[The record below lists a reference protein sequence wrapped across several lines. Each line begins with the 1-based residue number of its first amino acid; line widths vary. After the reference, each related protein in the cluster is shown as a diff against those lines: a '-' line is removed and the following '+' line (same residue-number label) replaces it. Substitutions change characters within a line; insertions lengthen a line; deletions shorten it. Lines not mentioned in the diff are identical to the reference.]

1 MTAADPP
8 AYDFDG
14 FIDGLDEAR
23 EPSLAFHPGM
33 DFTAWRAALLER
45 VQRLLGDL
53 PALTGA
59 EPTILES
66 TDCGAYVQHKLV
78 YETVSDVW
86 VPAWLLVPAGASAE
100 NPASGVLALHGHGD
114 GKDQLVA
121 RDDSPNIY
129 RSFARRYAERGHVV
143 LAPDAIGFGERA
155 EGFRRYGQRD
165 GCNVNFMRALLFGIN
180 LMALNIQDD
189 RRGLDILAA
198 LPQVDAGRLG
208 CAGLSFGGTRTMYL
222 GALDTRIRA
231 VVVSGYLT
239 TFRAYALDTGNF
251 CGSQFLPGIY
261 AYADV
266 PDLHGLIAPRPLL
279 IEAGRADRGFPIAAS
294 REAHA
299 RLAAIYDAAGV
310 PERLERDEFDG
321 GHEYRA
327 ELSLDF
333 MDRWLASGSPAL
345 HQGNSE

>member
-1 MTAADPP
+1 MTAAGPP

-14 FIDGLDEAR
+14 FIDGLDAAR

-33 DFTAWRAALLER
+33 DFSVWRAALLER
-45 VQRLLGDL
+45 VQALLGDL
-53 PALTGA
+53 PALTEA
-59 EPTILES
+59 APTILES
-66 TDCGAYVQHKLV
+66 TDYGAYVQHKLV
-78 YETVSDVW
+78 YETVPDVW
-86 VPAWLLVPAGASAE
+86 APAWLLTPAGASAE
-100 NPASGVLALHGHGD
+100 RPASGILALHGHGD
-114 GKDQLVA
+114 GKDPLVA
-121 RDDSPNIY
+121 RRDDPGNIY

-155 EGFRRYGQRD
+155 EGFRRYGGRD
-165 GCNVNFMRALLFGIN
+165 GCNINFMRALLFGVN

-189 RRGLDILAA
+189 RRGLDLLAA

-222 GALDTRIRA
+222 AALDPRVRA
-231 VVVSGYLT
+231 AVVSGYLT

-279 IEAGRADRGFPIAAS
+279 IEAGRTDRGFPITAS
-294 REAHA
+294 RAAHA
-299 RLAAIYDAAGV
+299 RVAAIYDAAGV

-327 ELSLDF
+327 GASLDF
-333 MDRWLASGSPAL
+333 MDRWLAPGSPAL
-345 HQGNSE
+345 S

>member
-1 MTAADPP
+1 MTAMDPS
-8 AYDFDG
+8 AYAFDR
-14 FIDGLDEAR
+14 FIDGLDAAR
-23 EPSLAFHPGM
+23 EPSLAFHRGM
-33 DFTAWRAALLER
+33 AFSAWHAALLER
-45 VQRLLGDL
+45 VESLLGDL

-59 EPTILES
+59 EPKILES

-78 YETVSDVW
+78 YETIPGVW
-86 VPAWLLVPAGASAE
+86 VPAWLLVPAAASAGD
-100 NPASGVLALHGHGD
+100 PAAGILALHGHGD
-114 GKDQLVA
+114 GKDPLVA
-121 RDDSPNIY
+121 RNDDPGNIY

-143 LAPDAIGFGERA
+143 LAPDAIGFGERSEA
-155 EGFRRYGQRD
+155 FRRYGQRD

-189 RRGLDILAA
+189 RRGLDVLAE
-198 LPQVDAGRLG
+198 LPEVDPGRLG

-222 GALDTRIRA
+222 AALDTRIRA
-231 VVVSGYLT
+231 AVVSGYLT
-239 TFRAYALDTGNF
+239 TFRTYALDTGNF

-279 IEAGRADRGFPIAAS
+279 IEAGRADRGFPIEAS
-294 REAHA
+294 RDAHA
-299 RLAAIYDAAGV
+299 RVAAIYAAAGV

-327 ELSLDF
+327 EASLGF
-333 MDRWLASGSPAL
+333 MDRWLAPGSPA
-345 HQGNSE
+345 GS

>member
-1 MTAADPP
+1 MTATDPP

-14 FIDGLDEAR
+14 FINGLDDAR

-33 DFTAWRAALLER
+33 DFGAWRAALLER
-45 VQRLLGDL
+45 VESLLGDL
-53 PALTGA
+53 PALTSA
-59 EPTILES
+59 EPEILES
-66 TDCGAYVQHKLV
+66 TDCGAYVQHKLA
-78 YETVSDVW
+78 YETIRNVW

-100 NPASGVLALHGHGD
+100 TPASGVLALHGHGD
-114 GKDQLVA
+114 GKDPLVA
-121 RDDSPNIY
+121 RDDDPGNIY

-155 EGFRRYGQRD
+155 EEFRRYGQRD
-165 GCNVNFMRALLFGIN
+165 GCNVNFLRALLFGVN

-189 RRGLDILAA
+189 RRGVDILAG
-198 LPQVDAGRLG
+198 LPEVDAGRLG

-222 GALDTRIRA
+222 AALDDRIRA
-231 VVVSGYLT
+231 SVVSGYLT

-266 PDLHGLIAPRPLL
+266 PDLHGLIAPRSLL
-279 IEAGRADRGFPIAAS
+279 IEAGRMDRGFPIEAS
-294 REAHA
+294 RAAH
-299 RLAAIYDAAGV
+299 RRVAAVYAAAGV

-327 ELSLDF
+327 DTSLDF
-333 MDRWLASGSPAL
+333 MDRWLAPGSAAL
-345 HQGNSE
+345 V

>member
-1 MTAADPP
+1 MTTADHP
-8 AYDFDG
+8 AHDFDG
-14 FIDGLDEAR
+14 FIDSLDQTR

-33 DFTAWRAALLER
+33 DFGAWRAALVER
-45 VQRLLGDL
+45 VEALLGDL
-53 PALTGA
+53 PGLTGA
-59 EPTILES
+59 EPVILET
-66 TDCGAYVQHKLV
+66 TDHGAYVQHKLV
-78 YETVSDVW
+78 YETIPDVW
-86 VPAWLLVPAGASAE
+86 VPAWLLVPASASAE
-100 NPASGVLALHGHGD
+100 RPAAGILALHGHGD

-121 RDDSPNIY
+121 RDDGPNIY

-155 EGFRRYGQRD
+155 EGFRRFGQRD
-165 GCNVNFMRALLFGIN
+165 GCNINFMRALLFGIN

-189 RRGLDILAA
+189 RRGLDLLAA
-198 LPQVDAGRLG
+198 RPEVDGGRLG

-231 VVVSGYLT
+231 AVVSGYLT
-239 TFRAYALDTGNF
+239 TFSAYALGPGNF

-279 IEAGRADRGFPIAAS
+279 VEAGRMDRGFPIEAS
-294 REAHA
+294 RKAHK
-299 RLAAIYDAAGV
+299 RLAHIYEAAGV

-327 ELSLDF
+327 AASLDF
-333 MDRWLASGSPAL
+333 MDRWLAPA
-345 HQGNSE
+345 GPAAS

>member
-8 AYDFDG
+8 AYAFDG
-14 FIDGLDEAR
+14 FINNTDDAR

-33 DFTAWRAALLER
+33 DFSAWHAALLER
-45 VQRLLGDL
+45 VQALLGDL
-53 PALTGA
+53 PALTGS

-66 TDCGAYVQHKLV
+66 TDCGAYVQHKVV
-78 YETVSDVW
+78 YETIADVK
-86 VPAWLLVPAGASAE
+86 VPAWLLVPSSASAE
-100 NPASGVLALHGHGD
+100 RPAAGILALHGHGD

-121 RDDSPNIY
+121 RDDGPNIY

-155 EGFRRYGQRD
+155 GEFRRYGQRD
-165 GCNVNFMRALLFGIN
+165 GCNINFMRALLFGIN

-198 LPQVDAGRLG
+198 LPEVDGGRLG

-222 GALDTRIRA
+222 GALDSRIRA
-231 VVVSGYLT
+231 AVVSGYLT

-279 IEAGRADRGFPIAAS
+279 IEAGRADRGFPLEAS
-294 REAHA
+294 RQAHA
-299 RLAAIYDAAGV
+299 RVAAIYAAAGV

-327 ELSLDF
+327 EASLDF
-333 MDRWLASGSPAL
+333 MDRWLALGSPAV
-345 HQGNSE
+345 S

>member
-14 FIDGLDEAR
+14 FINDLDDAR

-33 DFTAWRAALLER
+33 DFGAWHAALLER
-45 VQRLLGDL
+45 VESLLGDL

-59 EPTILES
+59 EPEILES
-66 TDCGAYVQHKLV
+66 TDCGVYVQHKLV
-78 YETVSDVW
+78 YETIPDVR
-86 VPAWLLVPAGASAE
+86 VPAWLLIPSTASAE
-100 NPASGVLALHGHGD
+100 RPAAGILALHGHGD

-198 LPQVDAGRLG
+198 RPEVDAGRLG

-231 VVVSGYLT
+231 AVVSGYLT

-266 PDLHGLIAPRPLL
+266 PDVHGLIAPRPLL
-279 IEAGRADRGFPIAAS
+279 IEAGRADRGFPIEAS

-299 RLAAIYDAAGV
+299 RVAAIYAAAGV

-327 ELSLDF
+327 EASLDF
-333 MDRWLASGSPAL
+333 MDRWLAPDGAAVS
-345 HQGNSE
+345 

>member
-1 MTAADPP
+1 MTSADPP

-14 FIDGLDEAR
+14 FIDGLDGRR

-33 DFTAWRAALLER
+33 DFDAWRAALLER
-45 VQRLLGDL
+45 VEWLLGDL

-59 EPTILES
+59 EPTILGS

-78 YETVSDVW
+78 YETIADVW
-86 VPAWLLVPAGASAE
+86 VPAWLLVPVTASA
-100 NPASGVLALHGHGD
+100 NRPTSGILALHGHGD
-114 GKDQLVA
+114 GKDPLVA
-121 RDDSPNIY
+121 RDDDPGNIY

-165 GCNVNFMRALLFGIN
+165 GCNINFMRALLFGIN
-180 LMALNIQDD
+180 LMALNVQDD
-189 RRGLDILAA
+189 RRGLDILAG
-198 LPQVDAGRLG
+198 LPEVDAERLG

-231 VVVSGYLT
+231 AVVSGYLT

-279 IEAGRADRGFPIAAS
+279 IEAGRVDRGFPIAAS
-294 REAHA
+294 RAAHA
-299 RLAAIYDAAGV
+299 RVAAIYAAAGV

-321 GHEYRA
+321 GHEFRA
-327 ELSLDF
+327 EASLDF
-333 MDRWLASGSPAL
+333 MDRWLAPGSPTLA
-345 HQGNSE
+345 